1 MNTDSCESWEVFT
14 GVNRGAARR
23 HSGPGRR
30 GWFSPSSAPITKMLT
45 NFVLLS
51 VLLCVALA
59 GCGGGGSGQG
69 ASEMTGAAL
78 PGPHLYRNLQKTLP
92 EVLGEQAAS
101 PDEGVVRE
109 FTVTRS
115 FLLLPPNTFTRPH
128 PPTWRV
134 DDDST
139 LDSDVYLWPGTGG
152 GHVMHIRGRAGLRG
166 SYPFTEA
173 AADWGAP
180 GAGLTWPALYAGRHP
195 SDVGIEHDILLAYA
209 DSGGSGEALAYTAY
223 GWWAMAPVVGGGASD
238 TSRTLSAHA
247 GMSFGLETFPRD
259 MPGSP
264 AAPLTATWRGRA
276 TGHAQDADGRWV
288 LEGDAVL
295 EARLEGPSGAVTGG
309 EIRNMRIAP
318 LDPRSLQVD
327 MDRAGEWHTIE
338 LLAASV
344 EGNGYRGWISVRG
357 AAEAGPRFATPTGR
371 YEGAFYGPEAV
382 ETAGQWWLIEA
393 YPDPSMGEMVVVGG
407 FGAKR
412 ERP

>member
-1 MNTDSCESWEVFT
+1 MHPDSCKSQSVLA
-14 GVNRGAARR
+14 GANREAARR
-23 HSGPGRR
+23 HGGPGRR
-30 GWFSPSSAPITKMLT
+30 GRFSPSSSPLAKMPIHLVLL
-45 NFVLLS
+45 FVL
-51 VLLCVALA
+51 CAVALS
-59 GCGGGGSGQG
+59 GCGGGSGRNTAQT
-69 ASEMTGAAL
+69 AGAAL

-101 PDEGVVRE
+101 PEGGVVRE

-139 LDSDVYLWPGTGG
+139 LDSDVYLWPGSGG

-166 SYPFTEA
+166 SYPFTEE

-209 DSGGSGEALAYTAY
+209 DSRGGGRALDYAAY

-238 TSRTLSAHA
+238 TTRTLSAHA

-276 TGHAQDADGRWV
+276 TGHAQDAGGRWV

-318 LDPRSLQVD
+318 IDPRSLQVD
-327 MDRAGEWHTIE
+327 TSRAGEWHTIE
-338 LLAASV
+338 LQAASV
-344 EGNGYRGWISVRG
+344 EGNGYRGWISVWG
-357 AAEAGPRFATPTGR
+357 AAEAGPRFATPAGR
-371 YEGAFYGPEAV
+371 YEGAFYGPEAA

-393 YPDPSMGEMVVVGG
+393 YPDSSKGEMVVVGG

>member
-1 MNTDSCESWEVFT
+1 MYTDSCESRGAFA
-14 GVNRGAARR
+14 GANRVAARR
-23 HSGPGRR
+23 HIGHLRR
-30 GWFSPSSAPITKMLT
+30 RRFSPSSSPVAKTPMNLVLL
-45 NFVLLS
+45 FVL
-51 VLLCVALA
+51 CAVALS
-59 GCGGGGSGQG
+59 GCGGGSGGNAAQT
-69 ASEMTGAAL
+69 AGAAL
-78 PGPHLYRNLQKTLP
+78 PGPHLYRDLQKTLP

-101 PDEGVVRE
+101 PEEGAVRE

-139 LDSDVYLWPGTGG
+139 LDSDVYLWPGAGG
-152 GHVMHIRGRAGLRG
+152 GHVMIMRGRAGLRG
-166 SYPFTEA
+166 TYPFTEET
-173 AADWGAP
+173 ADWGAP

-195 SDVGIEHDILLAYA
+195 SDVGIEHDILLAHA

-238 TSRTLSAHA
+238 TTRTLSAHA
-247 GMSFGLETFPRD
+247 GMSFGIETFPRD

-264 AAPLTATWRGRA
+264 AAPLTATWSGRA

-318 LDPRSLQVD
+318 IDPRSLQVD
-327 MDRAGEWHTIE
+327 TSRAGAWHTIE

-344 EGNGYRGWISVRG
+344 EGNGYRGRISVRG
-357 AAEAGPRFATPTGR
+357 EAEAGPRFATPAGR
-371 YEGAFYGPEAV
+371 YKGAFYGPEAV

-407 FGAKR
+407 FGAGR